1 MSNKKVRDI
10 LFTWIKIIAML
21 ISIET
26 CFYCS
31 HLLKITFSS
40 SHSLKL
46 LPHLLHPMHSFVK
59 DMSAGPVS
67 SLTPAFSAERFSV
80 RRSSLALPQN
90 CSCWDAYD
98 STSLNSMFT
107 SVSYIWHYPPFS
119 PHFEHFLHLISRKS
133 CPCQYLAPACQ
144 FFSSFLIIKCWNS
157 RLST

>member
-1 MSNKKVRDI
+1 MLIKISVAYILGIWNSRSLMKSKWFDVNAKMEQEVRHNLSLSQLI
-10 LFTWIKIIAML
+10 IEIVKWVIRKSGTFYLHGSKIIAML

-40 SHSLKL
+40 SHSLQL

-90 CSCWDAYD
+90 CSC
-98 STSLNSMFT
+98 
-107 SVSYIWHYPPFS
+107 
-119 PHFEHFLHLISRKS
+119 
-133 CPCQYLAPACQ
+133 
-144 FFSSFLIIKCWNS
+144 
-157 RLST
+157 